1 MIKDPH
7 SVRSPAGLE
16 WWLLK
21 RLHLITLAGLLVFAL
36 VWLLIERWPWS
47 GSADQV
53 QAAVTQAE
61 FALIGAVIFF
71 FTMVV
76 TVLVGCVVVMIMKGP
91 AYTSPD
97 SYYVEDSERPDSSRP

>member
-21 RLHLITLAGLLVFAL
+21 RLPLISLAGLLVFAL
-36 VWLLIERWPWS
+36 VWLVIERSPWS

-53 QAAVTQAE
+53 QAAITQAE
-61 FALIGAVIFF
+61 FALIGAVIFL
-71 FTMVV
+71 FTMVF

-91 AYTSPD
+91 ADTSPD
-97 SYYVEDSERPDSSRP
+97 SYWVEDSDRPRRDR